1 MSLFGL
7 FERRSSPESP
17 AVPLTDES
25 LLTWLS
31 GPPVDSGVA
40 VNEHTAMG
48 VSAVYRAAA
57 LVSSVAASLPLH
69 PYLSGSKTRV
79 ESPLLDNPH
88 PDMTAYELWRLTYLH
103 RCLWG
108 NAFLLK
114 ERDALNRLR
123 WLIPVQPSRVVI
135 EQVPRTDANPA
146 GKRFRY
152 TDDWGAERPLT
163 PFEMLHLPGLGYDGV
178 RGYSPVQVARQ
189 GIGLAL
195 AAERHGAKLFG
206 SGSLLQGLLRTDQK
220 LDQAQVDA
228 MRARWRTF
236 MAGPDNAHEVA
247 VLGSGAE
254 FQSLQMPNDD
264 AQFLESRRFQ
274 VSEISRWFGV
284 PPFLMMDTERSTS
297 WGTGLEQQALGFVT
311 FDLHPM
317 WLAPTEHRITRELL
331 PPGRYAKYAL
341 EGLLRGDSAARSA
354 FYKVMRETGAFSA
367 NEIRELEDRPPVDG
381 GESRLQPLN
390 MAPLGS
396 LPDPDEGTTGDD
408 DEPAE

>member
-1 MSLFGL
+1 M
-7 FERRSSPESP
+7 FEGRTSPESP
-17 AVPLTDES
+17 AVPLTNES
-25 LLTWLS
+25 LLTWLG
-31 GPPVDSGVA
+31 GPTVDSGVS
-40 VNEHTAMG
+40 VNEHSAMG
-48 VSAVYRAAA
+48 VSAVYRASA
-57 LVSSVAASLPLH
+57 LISSVAASLPLH
-69 PYLSGSKTRV
+69 PYVAGSKNRA
-79 ESPLLDNPH
+79 SSSLLDNPH

-114 ERDALNRLR
+114 ERDSVNRVQ
-123 WLIPVQPSRVVI
+123 WLIPVQPSRVTV
-135 EQVPRTDANPA
+135 EQVPRTSSNPS

-152 TDDWGAERPLT
+152 TDDWDAQRVLT

-220 LDQAQVDA
+220 LDQSQVDS
-228 MRARWRTF
+228 MRSRWRSF

-311 FDLHPM
+311 FDLHPI

-331 PPGRYAKYAL
+331 PKGRYAKYAL
-341 EGLLRGDSAARSA
+341 EGLLRGDSAARAA
-354 FYKVMRETGAFSA
+354 FYKVMRDTGAFSA
-367 NEIRELEDRPPVDG
+367 NDILELEDRPPVSG
-381 GESRLQPLN
+381 GDTRLEPLN
-390 MAPLGS
+390 MQPLGGGQS
-396 LPDPDEGTTGDD
+396 KPKEGTGDD